1 LGVSIDDFAWRTRD
15 PEIANKA
22 GQQRSS
28 AIMRIRS
35 FILPLLVAGAS
46 AAAIAVAP
54 LAEAAPSCTSSGA
67 ASLCQTA
74 GNAQLTATPP
84 PVDYQAQYPFF
95 GNVLIFHHGGRH

>member
-1 LGVSIDDFAWRTRD
+1 V
-15 PEIANKA
+15 
-22 GQQRSS
+22 
-28 AIMRIRS
+28 RIRS
-35 FILPLLVAGAS
+35 FIPPLLVAGAS

-54 LAEAAPSCTSSGA
+54 LAEAAPICTSSGA

-84 PVDYQAQYPFF
+84 PVDYEAQYPFF